1 MFLTPHLDENCC
13 FSQDYAHESKELFM
27 EVNGIARGL
36 VHSQLTVEN
45 LFAPSLKRGRVKNT

>member
-1 MFLTPHLDENCC
+1 
-13 FSQDYAHESKELFM
+13 M

-36 VHSQLTVEN
+36 VHSQLTVED